1 MIYPVINSTT
11 GERKDIKLSS
21 DEIMQWYEENPDW
34 KRDWSEGCA
43 GLGEIG
49 EWKDTLIK
57 KNPGWNEVLAKAS
70 KQPGANVKPI

>member
-21 DEIMQWYEENPDW
+21 DEIMKWYEENPDW

-43 GLGEIG
+43 GFGED
-49 EWKDTLIK
+49 KFAT
-57 KNPGWNEVLAKAS
+57 KN
-70 KQPGANVKPI
+70 

>member
-21 DEIMQWYEENPDW
+21 DEIMKWYEENPDW

-43 GLGEIG
+43 GFGEVG

-57 KNPGWNEVLAKAS
+57 KNPGWNEVLTKAS
-70 KQPGANVKPI
+70 QQPGANVKPI